1 MEVFETASLLFGVKG
16 HTHNVLD
23 GLGGHAVTRMSHE
36 CWETPDDVVE
46 CYNKFLASCQLERG
60 TIDQTSH
67 KHDASAD
74 WNAWLGEV
82 PLNFTAIT
90 GPAAPHHFRICR
102 RCHLSSLD
110 LANAKLTYCSQLR
123 EADSQDDLMLA
134 LYQFMSDPQPY
145 QVVKLFSPSECRQL
159 RSSFSIQPGPG
170 DFPRR
175 PIQQADRENVFR
187 KAKAA
192 YEKKAI
198 SQKAYTFLTTW
209 SSGTLRR
216 HPRPTHYSNC
226 GHHSKLF

>member
-1 MEVFETASLLFGVKG
+1 MIGRLSQAILVQVGHFTSIRNSKLTFWCERPHSQRAGWPWWPCSHPDVAWMLGDAS
-16 HTHNVLD
+16 
-23 GLGGHAVTRMSHE
+23 
-36 CWETPDDVVE
+36 WVVS

-60 TIDQTSH
+60 TIDQTSN

-74 WNAWLGEV
+74 WNAWLAEV

-90 GPAAPHHFRICR
+90 GPSAPHHFRICR
-102 RCHLSSLD
+102 RCHLSSTD

-175 PIQQADRENVFR
+175 PISQTDRENVFR

-192 YEKKAI
+192 YEEK
-198 SQKAYTFLTTW
+198 
-209 SSGTLRR
+209 
-216 HPRPTHYSNC
+216 SNFTE
-226 GHHSKLF
+226 GL